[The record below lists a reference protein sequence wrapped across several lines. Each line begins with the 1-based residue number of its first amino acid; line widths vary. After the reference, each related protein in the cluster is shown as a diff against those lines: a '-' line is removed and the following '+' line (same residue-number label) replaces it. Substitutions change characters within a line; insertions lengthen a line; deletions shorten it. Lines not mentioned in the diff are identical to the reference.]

1 MLQAP
6 SLLGANSHAGAQALE
21 DADTVGGSC
30 LDIYIVRNNL
40 WASALGPQLMSIV
53 ARQHNQASLV
63 PNHKQ

>member
-40 WASALGPQLMSIV
+40 WASALGV

-63 PNHKQ
+63 PKHKQR